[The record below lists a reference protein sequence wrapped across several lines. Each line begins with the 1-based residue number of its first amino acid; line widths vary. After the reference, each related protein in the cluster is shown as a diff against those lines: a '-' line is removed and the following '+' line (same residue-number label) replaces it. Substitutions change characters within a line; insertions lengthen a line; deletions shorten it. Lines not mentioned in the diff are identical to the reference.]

1 MRTAVADDL
10 ADSGLKA
17 ELSGVPV
24 MQLEIRNAIE
34 RDRLIY
40 NTLGFVAGCLIAV
53 MFFRRVSFMIMA
65 AARRSP
71 PSCSRSA
78 RSAGSISGSTCSST

>member
-1 MRTAVADDL
+1 
-10 ADSGLKA
+10 
-17 ELSGVPV
+17 

-40 NTLGFVAGCLIAV
+40 NSLGFITGCLIAV
-53 MFFRRVSFMIMA
+53 MFFRRVSFMVIA

-78 RSAGSISGSTCSST
+78 RSAGSISSSTCFST